1 MTEEVKNEQ
10 PQIKTVNFEGKQ
22 YNTEDLT
29 PRVVEGFNMLIKLQ
43 GEVVEQSYQLKKS
56 QAAQEKMSQD
66 IGVMIAEDKIKDLNQ
81 RLKSLWRTSES
92 ITKKY
97 CRGSSSYIRDCTRWS
112 YGRYGG
118 KNNCKCFRV
127 R

>member
-66 IGVMIAEDKIKDLNQ
+66 IGAMIAEDKIKPAPDIVV
-81 RLKSLWRTSES
+81 E
-92 ITKKY
+92 
-97 CRGSSSYIRDCTRWS
+97 
-112 YGRYGG
+112 
-118 KNNCKCFRV
+118 V
-127 R
+127 E

>member
-22 YNTEDLT
+22 YDTEDLT

-66 IGVMIAEDKIKDLNQ
+66 IGSMIAEDKIKPSPEIVVED
-81 RLKSLWRTSES
+81 E
-92 ITKKY
+92 
-97 CRGSSSYIRDCTRWS
+97 
-112 YGRYGG
+112 
-118 KNNCKCFRV
+118 
-127 R
+127 

>member
-22 YNTEDLT
+22 STTEDLT

-56 QAAQEKMSQD
+56 QAAPEEMSQD
-66 IGVMIAEDKIKDLNQ
+66 IGVMIAEDKINPAPAIVVED
-81 RLKSLWRTSES
+81 E
-92 ITKKY
+92 
-97 CRGSSSYIRDCTRWS
+97 
-112 YGRYGG
+112 
-118 KNNCKCFRV
+118 
-127 R
+127 

>member
-66 IGVMIAEDKIKDLNQ
+66 IGVMIAEDKIKPAPEIVVED
-81 RLKSLWRTSES
+81 E
-92 ITKKY
+92 
-97 CRGSSSYIRDCTRWS
+97 
-112 YGRYGG
+112 
-118 KNNCKCFRV
+118 
-127 R
+127 

>member
-22 YNTEDLT
+22 YDTEDLT

-66 IGVMIAEDKIKDLNQ
+66 IGSMIAEDKIKPAPEIVVED
-81 RLKSLWRTSES
+81 E
-92 ITKKY
+92 
-97 CRGSSSYIRDCTRWS
+97 
-112 YGRYGG
+112 
-118 KNNCKCFRV
+118 
-127 R
+127 

>member
-66 IGVMIAEDKIKDLNQ
+66 IGDMIAEDKIKPAPEIVVED
-81 RLKSLWRTSES
+81 E
-92 ITKKY
+92 
-97 CRGSSSYIRDCTRWS
+97 
-112 YGRYGG
+112 
-118 KNNCKCFRV
+118 
-127 R
+127 

>member
-22 YNTEDLT
+22 YDTEDLT
-29 PRVVEGFNMLIKLQ
+29 PRVVEGFNMLINLQ

-66 IGVMIAEDKIKDLNQ
+66 IGVMIAEDKIKPAPEIVVED
-81 RLKSLWRTSES
+81 E
-92 ITKKY
+92 
-97 CRGSSSYIRDCTRWS
+97 
-112 YGRYGG
+112 
-118 KNNCKCFRV
+118 
-127 R
+127 